1 MSPFDKVTSQADFEN
16 TAEFAQEHQEHKG
29 LQEISLADLRP
40 APADTTNAFS
50 ISHQNPE
57 LHSVMQ
63 ATEILNV
70 SHNELSAC
78 AIDAQF
84 LKAQEELVSHFQ
96 LKLSGLPEEMQ
107 ASVLESL
114 NLQPKYGH
122 FPLFAQIVKSSLA

>member
-1 MSPFDKVTSQADFEN
+1 MAPFENITNQADFETN
-16 TAEFAQEHQEHKG
+16 DEFAQEQAEG
-29 LQEISLADLRP
+29 LQGISLADIQP
-40 APADTTNAFS
+40 AESSDQFS
-50 ISHQNPE
+50 ISHKNPE

-63 ATEILNV
+63 ATEIMNV

-78 AIDAQF
+78 AIDEQF

-96 LKLSGLPEEMQ
+96 LKLNGLPEEMR

-114 NLQPKYGH
+114 NLQPKCGQ

>member
-1 MSPFDKVTSQADFEN
+1 MSPFENVTNQADFE
-16 TAEFAQEHQEHKG
+16 TIDEFAQEQQEG
-29 LQEISLADLRP
+29 LQGISLADIQP
-40 APADTTNAFS
+40 AEPADQFS
-50 ISHQNPE
+50 ISHKNPE

-63 ATEILNV
+63 ATEIMNV

-78 AIDAQF
+78 AIDEQF

-96 LKLSGLPEEMQ
+96 LKLNGLPEEMR

-114 NLQPKYGH
+114 NLQPKCGQ